1 MNEYLGIR
9 WCDFQRPKA
18 MSSEASVGSLSSP
31 FFLQPNGWNP
41 TLETRETYQANEITC
56 AAEPLV
62 LSLSGSTATLL

>member
-1 MNEYLGIR
+1 
-9 WCDFQRPKA
+9 
-18 MSSEASVGSLSSP
+18 MSSEASIGSLSNP

-41 TLETRETYQANEITC
+41 TLETGDTYQANEITC